1 LNDPFCRLIRYYGYS
16 FGDKCLIGAN
26 NLKLIAMKTRK
37 ILGLSIVYMVLFIS
51 MSCDKED
58 GTSGNNDRD
67 SLTRGESLVPEN
79 EIYDG
84 GPGKDGIPALNA
96 PGFTGPDEAT
106 YLKDSDLVL
115 GFVHNGVARAYPH
128 NILDWHEIVNDSYDD
143 FHMAVIY
150 CPLTGTGIGWDL
162 DIMGSVTTFGVS
174 GLLYNSNIIPYDRST
189 DSNWSQ
195 MLLKAISGSLKGT
208 PAETFNLV
216 ETYWGTWKSMF
227 PETRVLSDQTG
238 HTRNYTRYPYGNY
251 KTSNSLIFPVNN
263 EDNRLH
269 KKDRVLGVLV
279 EGMAK
284 AYPIEKFG
292 MSTTVIH
299 DSFMNEDLVIAGNKE
314 KNFLVA
320 FKRDRGDGDS
330 RQFTAVQ
337 NSLPVIIKDSEG
349 TLYDVFGQAVD
360 GPGKGN
366 HLPSVTQFMGY
377 WFAWAAFYP
386 DIELF

>member
-1 LNDPFCRLIRYYGYS
+1 
-16 FGDKCLIGAN
+16 
-26 NLKLIAMKTRK
+26 MKTIK
-37 ILGLSIVYMVLFIS
+37 ITGISIVYMVLFIS
-51 MSCDKED
+51 MSCDKD
-58 GTSGNNDRD
+58 GGTPGNNDRD
-67 SLTRGESLVPEN
+67 HINRGESLIPEN

-84 GPGKDGIPALNA
+84 GPGKDGIPALTA
-96 PGFTGPDEAT
+96 PGFTGPDEAK
-106 YLKDSDLVL
+106 YLNDNDLVL
-115 GFVHNGVARAYPH
+115 GFVHNGTARAYPH

-174 GLLYNSNIIPYDRST
+174 GLLYNSNIIPYDRNT

-238 HTRNYTRYPYGNY
+238 HARNYKRYPYGDY
-251 KTSNSLIFPVNN
+251 KTSNTLIFPVNN

-269 KKDRVLGVLV
+269 KKDRVLGVLIDD
-279 EGMAK
+279 MAK
-284 AYPIEKFG
+284 AYPIAKFG
-292 MSTTVIH
+292 TSTTVIH
-299 DSFMNEDLVIAGNKE
+299 DSFMNEDLVIAGSKE

-320 FKRDRGDGDS
+320 FKRERADGIS
-330 RQFTAVQ
+330 HQFTAVQ
-337 NSLPVIIKDSEG
+337 NSLPVIMRDSEG
-349 TLYDVFGQAVD
+349 TLYDVFGHAVD
-360 GPGKGN
+360 GPGQGN
-366 HLPSVTQFMGY
+366 HLSPVTQFMGY

-386 DIELF
+386 DIKLH